1 MCYSMR
7 RNKESDIE
15 KERKAPD
22 NSFWNNC
29 RKAHANPDH
38 TNAYPASADQR
49 PSGLLFWKQ
58 KSKSQY
64 EISGVSQ
71 RYQLLNFIWDAS
83 TASGKNGGMTY
94 DVTEHCW
101 RKLI

>member
-1 MCYSMR
+1 MR

-29 RKAHANPDH
+29 RKAPANPDH

-71 RYQLLNFIWDAS
+71 RYRIR
-83 TASGKNGGMTY
+83 K
-94 DVTEHCW
+94 EW
-101 RKLI
+101 RNDL